1 MAMGRLSMA
10 RPSDYGIECYGSN
23 VLRYRINKIFNAMS
37 ETIEK
42 SYFHTLQM
50 RNALLQIEDQMVH
63 SNWMPDVIMGVNRG
77 GVIPGV
83 YLSHRINRRHIPVDV
98 RLRDHVDTNN
108 LDALYRA
115 IDKGEKVL
123 IIDDIN
129 DTGATFEYIRFNCVS
144 NPNVRYAAVI
154 DNKPSPFRVD
164 YFGYGIDKSKN
175 PAWIVFP
182 WENWEK

>member
-1 MAMGRLSMA
+1 
-10 RPSDYGIECYGSN
+10 
-23 VLRYRINKIFNAMS
+23 MS
-37 ETIEK
+37 ETVEK

-115 IDKGEKVL
+115 IDKKEKVL

-129 DTGATFEYIRFNCVS
+129 DTGATFEYIRHNCVAS
-144 NPNVRYAAVI
+144 PQVRYAAVI
-154 DNKPSPFRVD
+154 DNKPSPFRVN
-164 YFGYGIDKSKN
+164 YYGYEIDKSKN